1 MELKKKT
8 SEAAKKKVEK
18 DDNTPQ
24 MPFSKSNYIWVLVGV
39 ALIALGFILMVGGGS
54 DNPNVFNDSMFGFR
68 RLTLAPIL
76 CLLGFAVEIYAI
88 MKK

>member
-8 SEAAKKKVEK
+8 SEANKKKDENA
-18 DDNTPQ
+18 DNASQ
-24 MPFSKSNYIWVLVGV
+24 MPFNKSNYLWVIVGV
-39 ALIALGFILMVGGGS
+39 VLIALGFILMAGGGS
-54 DNPNVFNDSMFGFR
+54 DDPNVFNDSMFGFR